1 MTALADGMIRQT
13 YQTPQV
19 SRYRVPF
26 RGLTRSLRVVQMS
39 DLHSGLYIHEETLAR
54 WVTLSNAQ
62 RPDLIVITGDFVD
75 RFSVSPLP
83 GLERALTRLRAP
95 LGVWGVWGNHDR
107 WRFRDIGPLL
117 RTLQAANIRIL
128 NNDGVRLRDD
138 LYLAGVDDV
147 LEGSPNLQEALQ
159 NLPQE
164 VSSLLL
170 LHNPDLL
177 PSVPTH
183 IGLTLSGHTHGGQIK
198 APLYG
203 AIFTSSDYG
212 KRYAEGWV
220 RENAYVSRGLGVT
233 VLPFRFRCPPELVVM
248 DLEPA

>member
-1 MTALADGMIRQT
+1 MVRQA
-13 YQTPQV
+13 YQKPQV
-19 SRYRVPF
+19 SRYRVPL
-26 RGLTRSLRVVQMS
+26 RGLTRPLCVVQMS
-39 DLHSGLYIHEETLAR
+39 DLHTGLYIHEETLER
-54 WVTLSNAQ
+54 WVTLANAQ
-62 RPDLIVITGDFVD
+62 RPNLIVITGDFVD
-75 RFSVSPLP
+75 RFSLSPLP
-83 GLERALTRLRAP
+83 GLERALTKLRAP
-95 LGVWGVWGNHDR
+95 LGVWSVWGNHDR

-128 NNDGVRLRDD
+128 NNTGVMLRGD

-147 LEGSPNLQEALQ
+147 LEGSPNLQKALQ
-159 NLPQE
+159 NLPQDAA
-164 VSSLLL
+164 SLLL

-177 PSVPTH
+177 PSVPAH
-183 IGLTLSGHTHGGQIK
+183 INLTLCGHTHGGQIK

-212 KRYAEGWV
+212 KRFAEGWV
-220 RENAYVSRGLGVT
+220 KENAYVSRGLGVT